1 MDVTTLIGQNWSA
14 IRQAGRDFLSA
25 APPDAFE
32 QAAEWYRHPA
42 WEVRAFA
49 LAILGG
55 LAAHDERAGA
65 FLFEHCG
72 AEPAWQANEALAMA
86 FDDHC
91 AALGYA
97 QAIPLIRQWLAAPQA
112 NLRRAVSEGLRPW
125 TASKRAVFARDPALA
140 IELLGTLKDDPSRY
154 VQESTGNALRD
165 ISRKHAELVIAA
177 LREWIVENPQLKSRR
192 VIAKFALRNA
202 VKQDESLR
210 AIYEADAP
218 G

>member
-1 MDVTTLIGQNWSA
+1 MNVTTLVGQNWSA

-32 QAAEWYRHPA
+32 RAAEWYRHPA

-55 LAAHDERAGA
+55 LAQHDERAGA

-72 AEPAWQANEALAMA
+72 ADPAWQANEALAMA
-86 FDDHC
+86 FDDYC

-97 QAIPLIRQWLAAPQA
+97 QAIPLIRQWLAAPEA

-125 TASKRAVFARDPALA
+125 TASKRAVFAGDPALA

-154 VQESTGNALRD
+154 VQESAGNALRD
-165 ISRKHAELVIAA
+165 ISHKHADLVIAA
-177 LREWIVENPQLKSRR
+177 LRKWVAEDPQSKARR
-192 VIAKFALRNA
+192 TIAKFALRNA
-202 VKQDESLR
+202 VKENEKLR
-210 AIYEADAP
+210 AIYEADVA

>member
-1 MDVTTLIGQNWSA
+1 MDVTTLVGQNWSA

-32 QAAEWYRHPA
+32 QAVEWYRHPA

-55 LAAHDERAGA
+55 LTTHDQRAAA

-72 AEPAWQANEALAMA
+72 TDPAWQANEALAMA
-86 FDDHC
+86 FDDYC

-97 QAIPLIRQWLAAPQA
+97 QAIPLIRQWLGAPHA

-125 TASKRAVFARDPALA
+125 TASKRTVFAHDPELA

-154 VQESTGNALRD
+154 VQESAGNALRD
-165 ISRKHAELVIAA
+165 ISRKHPDLVIAT
-177 LREWIVENPQLKSRR
+177 LREWVAEDPQSKARR
-192 VIAKFALRNA
+192 TIAKFALRNA
-202 VKQDESLR
+202 VKEDESLR
-210 AIYEADAP
+210 QIYH
-218 G
+218 

>member
-1 MDVTTLIGQNWSA
+1 MKVTTLVGQNWSA
-14 IRQAGRDFLSA
+14 IQQAGRDFLSA
-25 APPDAFE
+25 APPNAFE

-49 LAILGG
+49 LATLGG
-55 LAAHDERAGA
+55 LAGHDERAAA
-65 FLFEHCG
+65 FLFEQCG
-72 AEPAWQANEALAMA
+72 ADPAWQANEALAMA
-86 FDDHC
+86 FDDYC

-125 TASKRAVFARDPALA
+125 TASKRTVFAHDPALA
-140 IELLGTLKDDPSRY
+140 IELLGMLKDDSSRY
-154 VQESTGNALRD
+154 VQESAGNALRD
-165 ISRKHAELVIAA
+165 ISRKHADLVIAA
-177 LREWIVENPQLKSRR
+177 LRGWVAEQPESNSRR
-192 VIAKFALRNA
+192 VIAKFALKNA

>member
-1 MDVTTLIGQNWSA
+1 MNVTTLVGQNWSA

-25 APPDAFE
+25 APPGAFE
-32 QAAEWYRHPA
+32 QAAEWYHHPD

-55 LAAHDERAGA
+55 LAAHDQRAAA

-72 AEPAWQANEALAMA
+72 ADPAWQANEALAMA
-86 FDDHC
+86 FDDCC

-97 QAIPLIRQWLAAPQA
+97 QAIPLIRQWLGAPQP

-125 TASKRAVFARDPALA
+125 TASKRVVFAHDPALA

-154 VQESTGNALRD
+154 VQESAGNALRD
-165 ISRKHAELVIAA
+165 ISRKHPALVIAA
-177 LREWIVENPQLKSRR
+177 LREWVAENPQSKSRR
-192 VIAKFALRNA
+192 VIAKFALKHLA
-202 VKQDESLR
+202 VTDPELR
-210 AIYEADAP
+210 RLYE
-218 G
+218 